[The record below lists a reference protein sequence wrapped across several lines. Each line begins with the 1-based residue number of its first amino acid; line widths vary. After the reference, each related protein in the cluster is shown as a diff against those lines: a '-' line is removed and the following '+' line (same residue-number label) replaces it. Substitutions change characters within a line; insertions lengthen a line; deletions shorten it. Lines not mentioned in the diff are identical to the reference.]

1 MKNKAAAALAALVLL
16 FSGFTGGF
24 FLGRNTRVQAI
35 QTTKTVSVQLPGE
48 TVVVLKE
55 VLVTLPP
62 ETTVPP
68 VSTAPTEAAPSRS
81 NGNTAANPW
90 ETTPKETEPVAT
102 APIATVPAETAPITT
117 VPTETAPKA
126 TVPAETAPKTTKP
139 KEDTVSFPVNINT
152 ASKKELDALPGIGEV
167 LAQRI
172 IDYRN
177 ANGPF
182 RSVSDLIKV
191 KGIGEKTLAKLK
203 PYATV

>member
-35 QTTKTVSVQLPGE
+35 QTTKTVLQEVPGE
-48 TVVVLKE
+48 TVVVMRE

-62 ETTVPP
+62 ETVPP
-68 VSTAPTEAAPSRS
+68 TQPPQETLPSRS
-81 NGNTAANPW
+81 GASEQPR
-90 ETTPKETEPVAT
+90 ETKE
-102 APIATVPAETAPITT
+102 
-117 VPTETAPKA
+117 
-126 TVPAETAPKTTKP
+126 TKP
-139 KEDTVSFPVNINT
+139 KEQKVTFPVNVNT
-152 ASKKELDALPGIGEV
+152 ASARELEALPGIGEV

-172 IDYRN
+172 IDYRS

-182 RSVSDLIKV
+182 QSVDALIKV